1 MQKGSIKEKGT
12 GEMNAEKYVKEIVK
26 RLKCT
31 GTKRKEIGSQL
42 LSDIAARREQGE
54 SLEQI
59 MESMGQPQ
67 EIADAFWQDF
77 SDADKKAYRRGKI
90 VRTVSEI
97 ILALI
102 ASALLA
108 WWLMPKPA
116 ALGDDLSQ
124 EEIAASVEQ
133 VITLLN
139 EGDFDGLQDMAVD
152 KLKSKLTPEVIDPVR
167 QQISQDWGEM
177 QSIGKTYVQ
186 GMKQKGTLI
195 IVTQTDAIYENVSVV
210 YTISFDED
218 LKLGGL
224 YIR

>member
-102 ASALLA
+102 ASSLLA